1 MATILAAVVEKGFD
15 SITLRT
21 NGELP
26 KRIAGTLQR
35 MAVMGLLRP
44 FLSESVNVVN
54 AFHLAEGRGIAIR
67 SETMG
72 QAVQR
77 ALQHSIELEITEKV
91 DGETRTHT
99 VIGTVFADNQP
110 RVLGIKGYWMDMIP
124 AGPMVL
130 IVNKDRPGVIG
141 LVGNT
146 FGKLGVNIADMTIS
160 RKGEKALM
168 LLKLDK
174 LLLPPKPSPRLKA
187 DTARSRNR
195 QSNQPATTGAVT
207 SRRIK
212 AKKHLNA
219 RWITGRV
226 VFYVYKPNAARS
238 VRTLAQPVITRPCAP
253 HGHGLRPHFHSYY
266 RPAPPPAKRPTL
278 LQ

>member
-1 MATILAAVVEKGFD
+1 LRGEGLVGAVNAGGVEVNLSPQEKAYADLAQRMGMILAGIVEKGFD

-35 MAVMGLLRP
+35 LAVMALIKP

-54 AFHLAEGRGIAIR
+54 AFHLAEARGMSLR

-77 ALQHSIELEITEKV
+77 AIQHSIELEITEKTG
-91 DGETRTHT
+91 GETKSHT
-99 VIGTVFADNQP
+99 IIGTVFADNQP

-130 IVNKDRPGVIG
+130 IVNKDKPGVIG

-160 RKGEKALM
+160 RKGDKALM
-168 LLKLDK
+168 LLKIDTPATPEALAALKSDSALEVVK
-174 LLLPPKPSPRLKA
+174 AISLPPIA
-187 DTARSRNR
+187 
-195 QSNQPATTGAVT
+195 
-207 SRRIK
+207 
-212 AKKHLNA
+212 
-219 RWITGRV
+219 
-226 VFYVYKPNAARS
+226 S
-238 VRTLAQPVITRPCAP
+238 V
-253 HGHGLRPHFHSYY
+253 
-266 RPAPPPAKRPTL
+266 
-278 LQ
+278 